1 MLWISHWFM
10 RMAVCFCGVRDP
22 ARENGYNMTS
32 SSNNQLLRK
41 WDVEQG
47 HQAMGS
53 GIFRVVYDTH
63 RNMVVT
69 YLYKLSKPRAF
80 WSLLFVIQLHLPNCP
95 NHPRWQEGKNKKDSR
110 DSKGTRPPPTVKQ
123 SWIIICPKHTLLA
136 VSGSFLAAIM
146 NFLWGKASGRPPTWF
161 LITGNLKSPGFQ
173 SKMSEKAL
181 DEKWRG

>member
-1 MLWISHWFM
+1 M

-80 WSLLFVIQLHLPNCP
+80 WSLLFCHPTTSSELPQP
-95 NHPRWQEGKNKKDSR
+95 PTMTGREKQ
-110 DSKGTRPPPTVKQ
+110 KGFKRFKRNSAPPTVKQ
-123 SWIIICPKHTLLA
+123 S
-136 VSGSFLAAIM
+136 
-146 NFLWGKASGRPPTWF
+146 
-161 LITGNLKSPGFQ
+161 
-173 SKMSEKAL
+173 
-181 DEKWRG
+181 

>member
-110 DSKGTRPPPTVKQ
+110 DSKRTRPPQLWSNHESLFAPNIPCLQ
-123 SWIIICPKHTLLA
+123 SPV
-136 VSGSFLAAIM
+136 VSSCNM
-146 NFLWGKASGRPPTWF
+146 NFLWGKAST
-161 LITGNLKSPGFQ
+161 NLENPSTIPSLMTFSSP
-173 SKMSEKAL
+173 ET
-181 DEKWRG
+181 